1 MLCGS
6 LDGRGVW
13 ERMDPVAVHVRLKTK
28 FFFLKKE
35 DMVHIYNG
43 ILPDHIKNKIMQ
55 CVATWIDPE
64 VIVLNEVKTEKD
76 DYHTI

>member
-1 MLCGS
+1 
-6 LDGRGVW
+6 
-13 ERMDPVAVHVRLKTK
+13 
-28 FFFLKKE
+28 
-35 DMVHIYNG
+35 MVHIYNG